1 MRLGAIKLSVELE
14 AMPVCASTSTTYTP
28 REKTGDVRLD

>member
-1 MRLGAIKLSVELE
+1 MRLGAIRLSVELE

-28 REKTGDVRLD
+28 GEGLGQVM